1 MGLEACCTNNYSKKN
16 NRINSFAPLDEKEI
30 PRMTYKSSNDF
41 LFKEIENKYNLLCHI
56 QLIDYVNLLEDYSP
70 ETATLSFNGIMK
82 TDYSYHEEILS
93 YVMTVDTFQSF
104 IENKLFQ
111 TQEIYELEGKK
122 NELMMATFKEVF
134 REIFKSLELKL
145 NQHYK
150 EEREDRITKR
160 VLILLGIIFCKSDV
174 VSKIRLIFDLFKND
188 KNKFVKSEEL
198 DKYLLSSFLACSYCM
213 LSARKKITN
222 TNKNITYIKK
232 DDFFKC
238 LKVCELKDSE
248 NLVRIFNETF
258 FDKEELSWK
267 EFKSKF
273 ENKENGFQWILSSCG
288 IRKMQEENDV

>member
-134 REIFKSLELKL
+134 REIF
-145 NQHYK
+145 
-150 EEREDRITKR
+150 I
-160 VLILLGIIFCKSDV
+160 
-174 VSKIRLIFDLFKND
+174 
-188 KNKFVKSEEL
+188 
-198 DKYLLSSFLACSYCM
+198 KY
-213 LSARKKITN
+213 
-222 TNKNITYIKK
+222 
-232 DDFFKC
+232 
-238 LKVCELKDSE
+238 
-248 NLVRIFNETF
+248 
-258 FDKEELSWK
+258 
-267 EFKSKF
+267 
-273 ENKENGFQWILSSCG
+273 
-288 IRKMQEENDV
+288 